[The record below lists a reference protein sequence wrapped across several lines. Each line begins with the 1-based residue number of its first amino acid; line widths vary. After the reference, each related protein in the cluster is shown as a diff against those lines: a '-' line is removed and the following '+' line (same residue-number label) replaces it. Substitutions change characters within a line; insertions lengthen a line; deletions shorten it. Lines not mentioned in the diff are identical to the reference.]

1 MKDFVIFDKVLNL
14 NWVRRL
20 CSNQD
25 ALWQYI
31 PPFYSSS
38 IMTVSFLAWANTS
51 RLVFIKILFPI
62 GKKLLQILLEAMLK
76 SLIRS
81 SRTIGC

>member
-1 MKDFVIFDKVLNL
+1 MITSKKEGGIEMKDFVIFDKVLKL

-25 ALWQYI
+25 APWQYI

-38 IMTVSFLAWANTS
+38 IMTVSFLA
-51 RLVFIKILFPI
+51 
-62 GKKLLQILLEAMLK
+62 
-76 SLIRS
+76 
-81 SRTIGC
+81 

>member
-1 MKDFVIFDKVLNL
+1 MITSKKEGGIEMKDFVIFETEPLKL

-25 ALWQYI
+25 APWQYI

-38 IMTVSFLAWANTS
+38 IMTVSFLA
-51 RLVFIKILFPI
+51 
-62 GKKLLQILLEAMLK
+62 
-76 SLIRS
+76 
-81 SRTIGC
+81 

>member
-1 MKDFVIFDKVLNL
+1 MITSKKEGGIEMKDFVIFDKVLKL

-25 ALWQYI
+25 APWRYI

-38 IMTVSFLAWANTS
+38 IMTVSFLA
-51 RLVFIKILFPI
+51 
-62 GKKLLQILLEAMLK
+62 
-76 SLIRS
+76 
-81 SRTIGC
+81 